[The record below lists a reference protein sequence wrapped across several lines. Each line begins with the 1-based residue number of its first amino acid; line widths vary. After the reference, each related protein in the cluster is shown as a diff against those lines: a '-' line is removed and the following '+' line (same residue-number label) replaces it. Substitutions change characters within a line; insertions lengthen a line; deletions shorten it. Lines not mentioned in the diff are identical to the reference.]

1 MSCLAKEVLSP
12 EVAGVLFNSAQILL
26 VHGFRKEGRKEG
38 RGKVG

>member
-26 VHGFRKEGRKEG
+26 VHGFSQEGRKEG